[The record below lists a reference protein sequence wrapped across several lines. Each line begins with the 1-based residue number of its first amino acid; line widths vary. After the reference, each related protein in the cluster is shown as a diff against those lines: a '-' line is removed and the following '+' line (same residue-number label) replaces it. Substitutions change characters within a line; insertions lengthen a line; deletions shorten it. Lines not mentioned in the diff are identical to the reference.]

1 MPIKER
7 VTRVVDG
14 DTFMTD
20 KRKRAVR
27 LADVDT
33 PEKGER
39 GAVAAKRRLSSM
51 IAGKEVT
58 VIPVA
63 RDSYGRTVAKVTVEG
78 VSVEKSI
85 KTRVK
90 KSKQSARSRSKR
102 VSPHSGPAR

>member
-20 KRKRAVR
+20 KRKRAIR

-39 GAVAAKRRLSSM
+39 GAVAAKRHLSSM

-85 KTRVK
+85 KTRM

-102 VSPHSGPAR
+102 VSPRSGPAR

>member
-1 MPIKER
+1 MPTKER

-14 DTFMTD
+14 DTFMTN

-33 PEKGER
+33 PERGER

-78 VSVEKSI
+78 KSVEKSV
-85 KTRVK
+85 KTHTRK
-90 KSKQSARSRSKR
+90 RRQIAHPKPKR
-102 VSPHSGPAR
+102 VAPRSGPAR